1 MERFNKTETNGKY
14 KLFKNYFNEND
25 RENTMKNFARLN
37 VYIADSN
44 VVKTQETEDYPTNQ
58 LVSDIGEYNLAN
70 HMETYMTNHI
80 RLFLLKLYNVPLHNR
95 YVTNLKNRCLYY
107 SYHILHIFYWTD

>member
-1 MERFNKTETNGKY
+1 MHYHYLLCNVHYSYEGDAAYYDVFGIEGFVERFNKTETNGKY

-58 LVSDIGEYNLAN
+58 LVSDIGEYYLAN
-70 HMETYMTNHI
+70 HNYGN
-80 RLFLLKLYNVPLHNR
+80 LHDQ
-95 YVTNLKNRCLYY
+95 
-107 SYHILHIFYWTD
+107 SY

>member
-14 KLFKNYFNEND
+14 KLFKEYFNEND
-25 RENTMKNFARLN
+25 REKTMKDFARLN

-58 LVSDIGEYNLAN
+58 LVSDIGEY
-70 HMETYMTNHI
+70 YQTNQLVSDI
-80 RLFLLKLYNVPLHNR
+80 GEDYQ
-95 YVTNLKNRCLYY
+95 TNQLVSDIGEDYPTNQLV
-107 SYHILHIFYWTD
+107 SDIGE